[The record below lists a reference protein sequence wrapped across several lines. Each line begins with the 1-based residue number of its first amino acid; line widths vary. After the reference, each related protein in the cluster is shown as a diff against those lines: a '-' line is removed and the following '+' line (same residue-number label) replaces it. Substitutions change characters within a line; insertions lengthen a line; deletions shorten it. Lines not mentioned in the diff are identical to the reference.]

1 MNVLVV
7 DDHKPMREAIT
18 GLINREV
25 GLNVVGEA
33 ADGQEAIVQ
42 AQALRPDVVVM
53 DLAMRGINGMA
64 ATETIRAT
72 CPDTRVLVLS
82 NHVGGQL
89 LKAAMDRGA
98 SGYIRKDRAHEELI
112 AGIRAVG
119 TGNTFIGEAAS

>member
-7 DDHKPMREAIT
+7 DDHERTRDAIA

-25 GLNVVGEA
+25 DLNVVGEA
-33 ADGQEAIVQ
+33 GSGQEAIVQ
-42 AQALRPDVVVM
+42 AQALRPDVLVM
-53 DLAMRGINGMA
+53 DLAMPGINGME

-89 LKAAMDRGA
+89 VKAAMDRGA

-112 AGIRAVG
+112 AGIRAVS
-119 TGNTFIGEAAS
+119 TGNTFIGEAVP